1 MDILDLSI
9 NLLMNIQIDIK
20 RLDILIDTHFLFLF
34 SSFSWYTVGLQV
46 DYCGYKNSKF
56 SKNIMHGFLHA
67 LGIWKDFLN
76 RTQDH

>member
-34 SSFSWYTVGLQV
+34 SSFS
-46 DYCGYKNSKF
+46 
-56 SKNIMHGFLHA
+56 
-67 LGIWKDFLN
+67 
-76 RTQDH
+76 